1 MWSCAWWSTNTTRF
15 PIDAV
20 ELPPPD
26 YPAPA
31 KLNLFLHVVGRR
43 ADGYHLLQSAFR
55 LIDLA
60 DTLRFRV
67 REDGLVQRVNDV
79 PGVPAAQDLA
89 VRAALQLKEASGTA
103 LGADIEVEK
112 RIPIGGGLGGGSS
125 DAATTLIALNALWKA
140 GFDREGLAEIG
151 AGLGADVPFFIFG
164 RNAWAEG
171 IGDRLRELEMA
182 PRWYVV
188 LVPPVQVPTQAAYTA
203 PELTRDTEALKMEDF
218 SAFPAGFSAEVA
230 TGRLHNDLEDVVI
243 ARFPAVREHLEWLRK
258 HAPNARMT
266 GSGSCVFAAL
276 EAREAAERAIEAL
289 PASMHG
295 FIAQGLERHPLH
307 EL

>member
-1 MWSCAWWSTNTTRF
+1 MQ
-15 PIDAV
+15 
-20 ELPPPD
+20 LPTPD

-43 ADGYHLLQSAFR
+43 ADGYHLLQSAFT

-60 DTLRFRV
+60 DTLRLRV
-67 REDGLVQRVNDV
+67 REDGAIHRVGDV

-89 VRAALQLKEASGTA
+89 VRAALLLQEASGTG
-103 LGADIEVEK
+103 LGADIELDK

-125 DAATTLIALNALWKA
+125 DAATTLLALNSLWKA
-140 GFDREGLAEIG
+140 GFDREALAEIG

-182 PRWYVV
+182 PCWYVV
-188 LVPPVQVPTQAAYTA
+188 LVPPVQVPTQVAYTA

-218 SAFPAGFSAEVA
+218 SAFAAGFSLGEAQ
-230 TGRLHNDLEDVVI
+230 GSLHNDLEPVVA
-243 ARFPAVREHLEWLRK
+243 ARFPAVCEHLEWLRK
-258 HAPNARMT
+258 HAKLARMT
-266 GSGSCVFAAL
+266 GSGSCVFAPFEDRDA
-276 EAREAAERAIEAL
+276 ARRVIGML

-295 FIAQGLERHPLH
+295 FVAQGLGQHPL
-307 EL
+307 LAL